1 MKKILVSMALVAA
14 PFAVF
19 AAADVT
25 SVSEATNY
33 TLCDGKGGKTSVW
46 GGSGAVLD
54 AAATPVFTQSG
65 FDVQCS
71 ANTLVYAQEVNTNLA
86 VVGAGSL
93 KGNQSFKSSS
103 NGGAVAAHKKC
114 TGTNDAC
121 QQADIEDAVTQ
132 AITDA
137 ESGGTGGTGGTGT
150 GT

>member
-1 MKKILVSMALVAA
+1 MKKILVSMALATA
-14 PFAVF
+14 SFYVF
-19 AAADVT
+19 AAADVA
-25 SVSEATNY
+25 SVTEGTNY
-33 TLCDGKGGKTSVW
+33 ELCDGKGGKTKVW

-71 ANTLVYAQEVNTNLA
+71 ANTLVYAQEVNPNLA
-86 VVGAGSL
+86 VVGAGSV

-103 NGGAVAAHKKC
+103 NGGAVAAHAKC

-121 QQADIEDAVTQ
+121 QQSDVEAAVTQ

-137 ESGGTGGTGGTGT
+137 EGGGGGTGT
-150 GT
+150 GTGT